1 MSLRR
6 PLHRAWL
13 LCLGGALA
21 LFAVM
26 GLGVNVFSVFQ
37 PEILRLNGFTDA
49 QGSWITTV
57 RSLFILAA
65 LLCVNQLCAR
75 FGFRLIMTSGVLLVS
90 ISCICFAYAGSFF
103 MYCAA
108 AALTGVGYC
117 WAGMVPLS
125 LAVGRW
131 FRCRRGLALG
141 LASAGSGVSTVFAPV
156 LLTRIMARFG
166 MRTAFL
172 WEGGVILL
180 CALLVWCLVRD
191 DPAQLGL
198 EPYCQEGPGAGQTA
212 PGRRKGAGLSRGQTA
227 LLLLAALFVG
237 AAGGP
242 GFSHLT
248 MLYTSAGYD
257 SLFIAGL
264 LSYLGAMI
272 GLGKV
277 LCGQVYDRL
286 GWRGGN
292 LFTFG
297 LLLLSLALC
306 CLAPAGGAVLPV
318 LAITAFGLGM
328 SITAVSPA
336 RWASALCGPAGYE
349 SGVRTITVAFTA
361 GMLVFGP
368 VPGLLAGWLG
378 SYVPAYAL
386 FLLLLAAAFALVHG
400 LYRRSGPKGADRAS
414 RTLR

>member
-1 MSLRR
+1 MSNR
-6 PLHRAWL
+6 PHYAWL
-13 LCLGGALA
+13 VCLGGALA

-26 GLGVNVFSVFQ
+26 GLGVNVFSVYQ
-37 PEILRLNGFTDA
+37 PEIIRLNGFTDA

-75 FGFRLIMTSGVLLVS
+75 FGLRRIMSLGILLAGL
-90 ISCICFAYAGSFF
+90 SCVCFAFARSFP

-108 AALTGVGYC
+108 AALTGIGYC
-117 WAGMVPLS
+117 WAGMVPIS

-131 FRCRRGLALG
+131 FQDRRGLALG

-156 LLTRIMARFG
+156 LLTKIMERHG
-166 MRTAFL
+166 MAAAFL
-172 WEGGVILL
+172 WEGAVIFL
-180 CALLVWCLVRD
+180 CALLVWLLVRD
-191 DPAQLGL
+191 DPARMGL
-198 EPYCQEGPGAGQTA
+198 TPYIRSGSSQAERAAGSGAH
-212 PGRRKGAGLSRGQTA
+212 AGLSGGQWG

-237 AAGGP
+237 ASGGP

-248 MLYTSAGYD
+248 MLYTSSGYG

-272 GLGKV
+272 SLGKI

-286 GWRGGN
+286 GGRGGN
-292 LFTFG
+292 LFSFG
-297 LLLLSLALC
+297 TLLLSLALC
-306 CLAPAGGAVLPV
+306 TLAPMGGTLLPI

-336 RWASALCGPAGYE
+336 RWAGDLCADYE
-349 SGVRTITVAFTA
+349 SSVRTITLAFTA

-368 VPGLLAGWLG
+368 LPGLLADWLG
-378 SYVPAYAL
+378 GYVPAYITF
-386 FLLLLAAAFALVHG
+386 FLLLLAAFLIVQG
-400 LYRRSGPKGADRAS
+400 LYRKKD
-414 RTLR
+414 

>member
-1 MSLRR
+1 MSNR
-6 PLHRAWL
+6 PHYAWL
-13 LCLGGALA
+13 VCLGGALA

-26 GLGVNVFSVFQ
+26 GLGVNVFSVYQ
-37 PEILRLNGFTDA
+37 PEIIRLNGFTDA

-75 FGFRLIMTSGVLLVS
+75 FGLRRIMSLGILLAGL
-90 ISCICFAYAGSFF
+90 SCVCFALARSFP
-103 MYCAA
+103 MYGAA
-108 AALTGVGYC
+108 AALTGIGYS
-117 WAGMVPLS
+117 WAGMVPIS

-131 FRCRRGLALG
+131 FQDRRGLALG

-156 LLTRIMARFG
+156 LLTKIMERHG
-166 MRTAFL
+166 MAAAFL
-172 WEGGVILL
+172 WEGAVIFL
-180 CALLVWCLVRD
+180 CALLVWLLVRD
-191 DPAQLGL
+191 DPARMGL
-198 EPYCQEGPGAGQTA
+198 TPYIRSGSSQAELAAGSGAH
-212 PGRRKGAGLSRGQTA
+212 AGLSGGQWG

-237 AAGGP
+237 ASGGP

-248 MLYTSAGYD
+248 MLYTSSGYG

-272 GLGKV
+272 SLGKI

-286 GWRGGN
+286 GGRGGN
-292 LFTFG
+292 LFSFG
-297 LLLLSLALC
+297 TLLLSLALC
-306 CLAPAGGAVLPV
+306 TLAPMGGTLLPI

-336 RWASALCGPAGYE
+336 RWAGDLCADYE
-349 SGVRTITVAFTA
+349 SSVRTITLAFTA

-368 VPGLLAGWLG
+368 LPGLLADWLG
-378 SYVPAYAL
+378 GYVPAYITF
-386 FLLLLAAAFALVHG
+386 FLLLLAAFLIVRG
-400 LYRRSGPKGADRAS
+400 LYRKKD
-414 RTLR
+414 

>member
-1 MSLRR
+1 MSNR
-6 PLHRAWL
+6 PHYAWL
-13 LCLGGALA
+13 VCLGGALA

-26 GLGVNVFSVFQ
+26 GLGVNVFSVYQ
-37 PEILRLNGFTDA
+37 PEIIRLNGFTDA

-75 FGFRLIMTSGVLLVS
+75 FGLRRIMSLGILLAGL
-90 ISCICFAYAGSFF
+90 SCVCFAFARSFP

-108 AALTGVGYC
+108 AALTGIGYC
-117 WAGMVPLS
+117 WAGMVPIS

-131 FRCRRGLALG
+131 FQDRRGLALG

-156 LLTRIMARFG
+156 LLTKIMERHG
-166 MRTAFL
+166 MAAAFL
-172 WEGGVILL
+172 WEGAVIFL
-180 CALLVWCLVRD
+180 CALLVWLLVRD
-191 DPAQLGL
+191 DPARMGL
-198 EPYCQEGPGAGQTA
+198 TPYIRSGSSQAERAAGSGAH
-212 PGRRKGAGLSRGQTA
+212 AGLSGGQWG

-237 AAGGP
+237 ASGGP

-248 MLYTSAGYD
+248 MLYTSSGYG

-272 GLGKV
+272 SLGKI

-286 GWRGGN
+286 GGRGGN
-292 LFTFG
+292 LFSFG
-297 LLLLSLALC
+297 TLLLSLALC
-306 CLAPAGGAVLPV
+306 TLAPMGGTLLPI

-336 RWASALCGPAGYE
+336 RWAGDLCADYE
-349 SGVRTITVAFTA
+349 SSVRTITLAFTA

-368 VPGLLAGWLG
+368 LPGLLADWLG
-378 SYVPAYAL
+378 GYVPAYITF
-386 FLLLLAAAFALVHG
+386 FLLLLAAFLIVRG
-400 LYRRSGPKGADRAS
+400 LYRKKA
-414 RTLR
+414 